1 MKKVLIL
8 GGNSRETIF
17 ALKLSEIGYDVYVMS
32 EFPNINITQNPSVK
46 YYKSK
51 FDEIIIKQIKPD
63 LIFAFNEEYVF
74 DEKLNTKLHELLPK
88 KNCVC
93 IPTIQSIFLEQ
104 DKLKVK
110 RIMNNGSK
118 NEMISISNKK
128 DMENILNS
136 YNKLFV
142 RILKDNNIEFR
153 ICSKKDNNINFDYK
167 NSIVLVEPYIEG
179 DNATITYFIK
189 NGKVSIL
196 PIVFDYPYFI
206 EKDVFIKTSGIMC
219 EYDYR
224 KVIKFNLVEVAT
236 NLIKD
241 IMKIIPNN
249 YCGFLATQIL
259 FTKNNYYFVEFDI
272 KPGEPEFINVLN
284 SMDENLNNILNNE
297 KEIYISK
304 MKKNYS
310 ISVALAN
317 TNYPKKGSVEIEN
330 FEQLLKNKECRILL

>member
-1 MKKVLIL
+1 MEKIGFVILHYYTQKDTISCVESIQTKMKKE
-8 GGNSRETIF
+8 NY
-17 ALKLSEIGYDVYVMS
+17 EIV
-32 EFPNINITQNPSVK
+32 
-46 YYKSK
+46 
-51 FDEIIIKQIKPD
+51 IID
-63 LIFAFNEEYVF
+63 
-74 DEKLNTKLHELLPK
+74 
-88 KNCVC
+88 
-93 IPTIQSIFLEQ
+93 
-104 DKLKVK
+104 
-110 RIMNNGSK
+110 NGSK

-219 EYDYR
+219 EYDYH
-224 KVIKFNLVEVAT
+224 KVIKFNLMEVAT
-236 NLIKD
+236 NLIND

-249 YCGFLATQIL
+249 YYGFLATQIL

>member
-51 FDEIIIKQIKPD
+51 FDENIIKQIKPD

-74 DEKLNTKLHELLPK
+74 DEKLNTKIQKKKQK

-110 RIMNNGSK
+110 RIMNKGSK
-118 NEMISISNKK
+118 NEMISISNKE

-179 DNATITYFIK
+179 ENATITYFIK

-206 EKDVFIKTSGIMC
+206 EKDVFIKNSGIMC
-219 EYDYR
+219 EYDYH
-224 KVIKFNLVEVAT
+224 KVIKFNLMEVAT

-310 ISVALAN
+310 ISVALAS